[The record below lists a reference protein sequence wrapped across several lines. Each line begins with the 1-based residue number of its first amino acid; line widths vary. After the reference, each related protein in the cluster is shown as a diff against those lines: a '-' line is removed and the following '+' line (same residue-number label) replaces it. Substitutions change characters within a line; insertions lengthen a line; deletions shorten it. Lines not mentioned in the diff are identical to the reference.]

1 MESRLKQARNLSLL
15 AFLAGAVLVVIA
27 AACGGSSNKKSTPSA
42 QASATKSA
50 TATRTAT
57 ATATST
63 PTATPTPFN
72 GKVSKMLIPRFGVDA
87 PVEAL
92 TVDSTNT
99 METPASGHELTDVG
113 WYDSTLKPNASF
125 LGTKPGW
132 DGNAVFA
139 AHVYWNSKP
148 APFNHVAS
156 IYGGA
161 GLAAGDEV
169 DIVMED
175 GTEYKYSVMAPAK
188 EYNRDTIPMG
198 DIISPPDRPAGAQ
211 WITLITCGGELDST
225 GQEYVNR
232 SVVVAQR
239 VS

>member
-1 MESRLKQARNLSLL
+1 MKQARNVSLL
-15 AFLAGAVLVVIA
+15 AFLIGAVIVVVA
-27 AACGGSSNKKSTPSA
+27 AACGGGSSKKSTPSA
-42 QASATKSA
+42 VAATRTG
-50 TATRTAT
+50 TATPTAT

-87 PVEAL
+87 PIEAL
-92 TVDSTNT
+92 TVDASNT
-99 METPASGHELTDVG
+99 MQTPASGHELSDVG
-113 WYDSTLKPNASF
+113 WYDSTLKPDAPF

-139 AHVYWNSKP
+139 AHVYWNSNP

-161 GLAAGDEV
+161 GLVAGDEV

-175 GTEYKYSVMAPAK
+175 GTEYKYKVMAPAT
-188 EYNRDTIPMG
+188 EYN
-198 DIISPPDRPAGAQ
+198 
-211 WITLITCGGELDST
+211 
-225 GQEYVNR
+225 
-232 SVVVAQR
+232 
-239 VS
+239 

>member
-1 MESRLKQARNLSLL
+1 MKKVRNVSLL
-15 AFLAGAVLVVIA
+15 AFLAGAVLVLVA
-27 AACGGSSNKKSTPSA
+27 AACGGSSKKATPSA
-42 QASATKSA
+42 AASASS
-50 TATRTAT
+50 TATSTATAT

-63 PTATPTPFN
+63 PTATPTPFD

-92 TVDSTNT
+92 TVDSSNT

-113 WYDSTLKPNASF
+113 WYDSNIKPTAAF

-139 AHVYWNSKP
+139 AHVYWGGKV

-169 DIVMED
+169 DVVMED
-175 GTEYKYSVMAPAK
+175 GTEYKYKVMAPAT
-188 EYNRDTIPMG
+188 EYNRNTIPMG
-198 DIISPPDRPAGAQ
+198 DIISPPTRPAGQQ
-211 WITLITCGGELDST
+211 WITLITCGGELDSS

>member
-1 MESRLKQARNLSLL
+1 MKTIRTTSLFTL
-15 AFLAGAVLVVIA
+15 VFGLVVIA
-27 AACGGSSNKKSTPSA
+27 VGTACGSSGNSKPT
-42 QASATKSA
+42 A
-50 TATRTAT
+50 TASPNATNSPTAT

-63 PTATPTPFN
+63 PTATPTPYD
-72 GKVSKMLIPRFGVDA
+72 GKVARMLIPRFNVDA

-92 TVDSTNT
+92 TVNANNE
-99 METPASGHELTDVG
+99 METPQSGHELTDVA
-113 WYDSTLKPNASF
+113 WYDSTLKPKAPF

-139 AHVYWNSKP
+139 AHVYWGGKS

-161 GLAAGDEV
+161 GLVAGDEV
-169 DIVMED
+169 DVVMAD
-175 GTEYKYSVMAPAK
+175 GTKYVYKVMAPAK

-198 DIISPPDRPAGAQ
+198 EIISPPTRPAGEQ
-211 WITLITCGGELDST
+211 WITLITCGGALDST